1 MSRAQIAGAEESIT
15 LYFRQGGSDK
25 VYSVELERRDDGW
38 MVLFAYGRRGSTM
51 NTGSKTAAPVPYEK
65 AKKVY
70 DKLVAEKTAKGY
82 TPGEDGTPYTA
93 PSSSTAAPVSSGITV
108 QLLNE
113 VDESEIERLIADDAW
128 GMQEKM
134 DGRRQ
139 VIRDTGADVI
149 EAINRKGLVVAV
161 AESIRRSALQMAHGY
176 FTIDGEAV
184 GDTLYAFDLLQ
195 KEGNDIGDL
204 PYQDRH
210 AQLVNMLAFDGHE
223 AIVLVPLALGTK
235 RKRAL
240 FNAVKNGGGEGVVFK
255 RLAARHTPGRP
266 NSGGDQLKYKFYAT
280 GSFIVSRVNAKRSV
294 GLKLA
299 DGTEMGN
306 VTIPPNKAIPEVGA
320 VVEIRYLHCFQ
331 GGSLY
336 QPTYL
341 VERDD
346 IGAEDCTARQIK
358 FKSNEYDEEDA

>member
-1 MSRAQIAGAEESIT
+1 MSRTQIEGAEESIT
-15 LYFRQGGSDK
+15 LYFREGSSDK
-25 VYSVELERRDDGW
+25 VYSVELLCRSGLGW
-38 MVLFAYGRRGSTM
+38 VVLFAYGRRGSTM
-51 NTGSKTAAPVPYEK
+51 NTGEKTAGPVPYEK

-93 PSSSTAAPVSSGITV
+93 PSSSTAAPADSGVRV

-113 VDESEIERLIADDAW
+113 VAEEDIETLIADDAW

-139 VIRDTGADVI
+139 VVQRAVSVVTG
-149 EAINRKGLVVAV
+149 INRKGLAVAV
-161 AESIRRSALQMAHGY
+161 AGSIHSSVIDLGTRL
-176 FTIDGEAV
+176 TIDGEAV
-184 GDTLYAFDLLQ
+184 GDTLYAFDLLE
-195 KEGNDIGDL
+195 KDDRDL
-204 PYQDRH
+204 RGKTYTERH
-210 AQLVNMLAFDGHE
+210 AHLVNLLLNHTG
-223 AIVLVPLALGTK
+223 AIVLVPLALGTARK
-235 RKRAL
+235 RKL

-255 RLAARHTPGRP
+255 RLAAPYTAGRP
-266 NSGGDQLKYKFYAT
+266 NSGGDQLKFKFYST
-280 GSFIVSRVNAKRSV
+280 GSFIVSKLNAKRSV

-299 DGTEMGN
+299 DGTAMGN
-306 VTIPPNKAIPEVGA
+306 VTIPPNKDIPPIGA
-320 VVEIRYLHCFQ
+320 VVEIRYLYCFA

-358 FKSNEYDEEDA
+358 FKATDYEEDA